1 LDCEGYAP
9 EVRASYFIRLLS
21 IPNPSLSYHITRNS
35 ILNIFTMN
43 LTEILDPIAQVFK
56 NLGVPQPVVHW
67 GHPFFMAI
75 VILIMGSFVGLAGWR
90 GRLVTDPESAL
101 KSRDDHRKLAPLMT
115 AFLAAGYTGGLL
127 SLVMQGKPLLESP
140 HFLTGSA
147 VLILLFINGAISVS
161 GFAGNK
167 PILRNIHAYL
177 GTATLGLLLFHAALG
192 LKLGLSI

>member
-1 LDCEGYAP
+1 
-9 EVRASYFIRLLS
+9 
-21 IPNPSLSYHITRNS
+21 
-35 ILNIFTMN
+35 MN
-43 LTEILDPIAQVFK
+43 LTEVLDPIAQVFK
-56 NLGVPQPVVHW
+56 NLGVPQPIVHW

-75 VILIMGSFVGLAGWR
+75 VIFMMGSFVGLAGWR
-90 GRLVTDPESAL
+90 GRLVTDTTAAM

-147 VLILLFINGAISVS
+147 VLILLFINAAIAVS
-161 GFAGNK
+161 GFVGNK
-167 PILRNIHAYL
+167 PILRNAHAYL
-177 GTATLGLLLFHAALG
+177 GSAAIALMFLHAALG